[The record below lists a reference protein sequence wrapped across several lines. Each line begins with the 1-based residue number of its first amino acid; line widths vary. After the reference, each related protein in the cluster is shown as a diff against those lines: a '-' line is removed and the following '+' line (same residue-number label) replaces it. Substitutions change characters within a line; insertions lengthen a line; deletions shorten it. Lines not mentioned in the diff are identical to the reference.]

1 MKWLLVLA
9 LFASSPVSSQ
19 EIPEWFVESFLD
31 VREDAAE
38 AAKGGKRLMLYF
50 MQEGCPYCKQLVT
63 VNFREPRIVD
73 KVRGNFM
80 PVAINIWG
88 DREVAAS
95 DGRRMPE
102 KRFAAMLK
110 VQFTPTLVFFDE
122 KGGIAHRINGY
133 LPPDEFYAALDRAI
147 ASAPAAV
154 AGSARKPLDLRR
166 KAGSK
171 PLALLLLSPGCDT
184 CDELERHLRT
194 AQVRSQLARFEL
206 LRAASPVTVIT
217 SKGNQKLSS
226 AYVPAIVFFAGDTE
240 VFRTEAY
247 LRPFHLASAFEYVA
261 SGSYARE
268 PSFQRFVQAR
278 AERMRSRGER
288 VDLWN

>member
-1 MKWLLVLA
+1 
-9 LFASSPVSSQ
+9 
-19 EIPEWFVESFLD
+19 
-31 VREDAAE
+31 
-38 AAKGGKRLMLYF
+38 
-50 MQEGCPYCKQLVT
+50 
-63 VNFREPRIVD
+63 
-73 KVRGNFM
+73 
-80 PVAINIWG
+80 
-88 DREVAAS
+88 
-95 DGRRMPE
+95 
-102 KRFAAMLK
+102 
-110 VQFTPTLVFFDE
+110 
-122 KGGIAHRINGY
+122 
-133 LPPDEFYAALDRAI
+133 
-147 ASAPAAV
+147 
-154 AGSARKPLDLRR
+154 
-166 KAGSK
+166 
-171 PLALLLLSPGCDT
+171 
-184 CDELERHLRT
+184 
-194 AQVRSQLARFEL
+194 VRSQLARFEL